1 MALVIEVKVVPS
13 SGKSACVRDKRG
25 GIKCFL
31 KSAPEQGKA
40 NAELVK
46 LVAKIAGITSHDV
59 EIIVGAMQR
68 KKTIRMQ
75 TLLSQADFLARL
87 NGDIQ
92 QKLFV

>member
-13 SGKSACVRDKRG
+13 SGKSACVLDRKG
-25 GIKCFL
+25 AIKCFL

-40 NAELVK
+40 NAELIK

-59 EIIVGAMQR
+59 EIIVGATQR

-75 TLLSQADFLARL
+75 TILARTDFIARL